1 MALGCP
7 DNDEPIIWYHDSI
20 PFLQFDSIYLY
31 VDKKWYQ
38 MMTYQHDQGWGLQVL
53 KLKGERPSLDPI
65 SREEQS
71 IYRDRSVS
79 EIPTGTIL
87 SVTLNKFDSVN
98 IGAVTMQIDDYFINI
113 FAGEVDEKVNGT
125 FVVLPEDESVLIQ
138 VNGKR
143 PA

>member
-1 MALGCP
+1 
-7 DNDEPIIWYHDSI
+7 
-20 PFLQFDSIYLY
+20 
-31 VDKKWYQ
+31 